1 MRTKS
6 LLLGCAALVALV
18 AIAALV
24 LVVRHESDSD
34 TATRSA
40 PALATTTAPTPA
52 TGSVSAPSTGGA
64 SAPAAAALVAL
75 PGVQAST
82 VLDAWSA
89 RWKKPVTTDGKWKV
103 ISAAYPRPKAELRL
117 VLGQNAAAG
126 AVSGIHCA
134 LHGNNL
140 PADRDTLTGL
150 ADDCLKPAISAA
162 DFGRVRDWL
171 AGEDYRKTSHHKEFA
186 GFTAIVHTAQVG
198 IQLSLIGGPYH
209 PGM

>member
-1 MRTKS
+1 MRMKS
-6 LLLGCAALVALV
+6 LRLGCAAFVALV
-18 AIAALV
+18 AIAGLAF
-24 LVVRHESDSD
+24 VVRHKSDPET
-34 TATRSA
+34 TAHSA
-40 PALATTTAPTPA
+40 PTTAPTPA
-52 TGSVSAPSTGGA
+52 TNSANAPSAGPLA
-64 SAPAAAALVAL
+64 AL
-75 PGVQAST
+75 PGAQAST

-89 RWKKPVTTDGKWKV
+89 RWKKPATTDGSLKV

-126 AVSGIHCA
+126 AVSRIGCA

-140 PADRDTLTGL
+140 PADRDTLTRL

-162 DFGRVRDWL
+162 DFGQVRDWL
-171 AGEDYRKTSHHKEFA
+171 AGENYRKTIHHKEFA
-186 GFTAIVHTAQVG
+186 GFTAIVHTAPVG